1 MLKITPAQKI
11 HHRQLW
17 WLWLIWA
24 MHYHFA
30 DLLKQFDAFDPP
42 QNRIGTSRIKKIPSE
57 MDVTLLLLLTL
68 FTLFILFNTV
78 HTIQTALH
86 RLS

>member
-1 MLKITPAQKI
+1 
-11 HHRQLW
+11 
-17 WLWLIWA
+17 

-86 RLS
+86 RLNSSIYAYCLYIVRKGRNAIGLMHL